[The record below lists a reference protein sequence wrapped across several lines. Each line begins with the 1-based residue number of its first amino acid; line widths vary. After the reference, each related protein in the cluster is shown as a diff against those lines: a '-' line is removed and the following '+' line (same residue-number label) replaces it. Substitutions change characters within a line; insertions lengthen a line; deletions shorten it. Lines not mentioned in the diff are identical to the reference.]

1 MRVQIEDLSEL
12 DTLNSLGGDVQTEAV
27 CPAAGCGLK
36 KKGKSFK
43 RNQMRCR
50 KVRSWKELGL

>member
-27 CPAAGCGLK
+27 CPAAGGGLK
-36 KKGKSFK
+36 KKK
-43 RNQMRCR
+43 
-50 KVRSWKELGL
+50 KVLKETR